1 MGYKG
6 IGLPFAGTV
15 YGDLR
20 YNKGTI
26 KLKFLST
33 ESGVLMN
40 CLHSKAFLIDCL
52 YKMKVCSIK
61 ENQERIK
68 DNINPGNLRNCYL

>member
-15 YGDLR
+15 YGDL
-20 YNKGTI
+20 GTI

-40 CLHSKAFLIDCL
+40 CLNSKAFLIDCL
-52 YKMKVCSIK
+52 YKMKVFSIK

>member
-33 ESGVLMN
+33 ESGVLKN
-40 CLHSKAFLIDCL
+40 CLNSKSSLLI
-52 YKMKVCSIK
+52 VCIK
-61 ENQERIK
+61 
-68 DNINPGNLRNCYL
+68 

>member
-20 YNKGTI
+20 YNKVKI
-26 KLKFLST
+26 LST

-52 YKMKVCSIK
+52 YKMKVFSIK